1 MKAKK
6 LFVFDLDGTLLN
18 SDNQLSLANARAL
31 EQAKAQ
37 GHFLGIATGRN
48 FILSK
53 NDLGFSWNLFDYFS
67 GSNGAVFHDIA
78 QQTTIQANN
87 FIDYQLVLD
96 LQQKLEVIGGR
107 LLVSTSDYYYTQV
120 FQIAAD
126 QEYLGIGRKKHLDDW
141 PEPKTMDKKAQQ
153 TIVQI
158 ALHVDPKQ
166 IYEIAEQLNQLYG
179 QDYTVLITH
188 AINIDINLKNV
199 GKLSAIQQMQQL
211 SLVKDENVY
220 FFGDSQSDI
229 PALEQYQNTYAMA
242 NGLIEAH
249 KAAKHVIGSN
259 DSDAISQVLLK
270 AL

>member
-1 MKAKK
+1 
-6 LFVFDLDGTLLN
+6 
-18 SDNQLSLANARAL
+18 
-31 EQAKAQ
+31 
-37 GHFLGIATGRN
+37 
-48 FILSK
+48 
-53 NDLGFSWNLFDYFS
+53 
-67 GSNGAVFHDIA
+67 
-78 QQTTIQANN
+78 
-87 FIDYQLVLD
+87 
-96 LQQKLEVIGGR
+96 
-107 LLVSTSDYYYTQV
+107 
-120 FQIAAD
+120 
-126 QEYLGIGRKKHLDDW
+126 
-141 PEPKTMDKKAQQ
+141 MDKKARQ

-166 IYEIAEQLNQLYG
+166 IYEIAKDLNQLYG

-211 SLVKDENVY
+211 SLVKDENIY

-242 NGLIEAH
+242 NGLIEAQ

-259 DSDAISQVLLK
+259 DSDAISQVLLE